1 MMFLRYFAVILRH
14 MHAHNCANPC
24 RGKALDRLIG
34 PLGSACHVHHYP
46 ASTVLGLT
54 NNYLWSRTPPNGF
67 CVFWNPF
74 ELTDHV
80 LESNPLLV
88 QLIKSLLKK
97 SVDTVV
103 CRGMA
108 TRPGDTEYLGSIHR
122 PLRICRVGPAP
133 PSSFAFWNPCVAT
146 AKGHALVTPD
156 VSLHIHHIGHFRPG
170 TPHRVMG
177 QHQVDRTILCSHAV
191 CQQEFSGIDIDAG
204 KNQVNL

>member
-14 MHAHNCANPC
+14 MHAHNYANPC

-88 QLIKSLLKK
+88 QLLSLIHISEPTRRTPISYAVFCLKK
-97 SVDTVV
+97 
-103 CRGMA
+103 
-108 TRPGDTEYLGSIHR
+108 
-122 PLRICRVGPAP
+122 
-133 PSSFAFWNPCVAT
+133 
-146 AKGHALVTPD
+146 
-156 VSLHIHHIGHFRPG
+156 
-170 TPHRVMG
+170 
-177 QHQVDRTILCSHAV
+177 
-191 CQQEFSGIDIDAG
+191 
-204 KNQVNL
+204 KNNNNTKPN